1 MSTYEIKTGSR
12 KGGYLDIKP
21 GIEVIDKDESSLY
34 DSNMIE
40 MELGGMSDFYKNQL
54 EKLEHYV
61 KIEKMIENNRQQQIN
76 AIIESRD

>member
-34 DSNMIE
+34 ESNMIE
-40 MELGGMSDFYKNQL
+40 MELGGMSDFYKNQIYKL
-54 EKLEHYV
+54 EKYI
-61 KIEKMIENNRQQQIN
+61 KDKTNNTIFYPVSDEQHKYRI
-76 AIIESRD
+76 